1 MIAFE
6 QLPGGD
12 LIQRGLADYAEGRVT
27 AESCLL
33 AVGWSRLKRGGLPM
47 PERAAERFA
56 EPEMQ
61 LYRLLCTEA
70 GDAYSRYN
78 SLLRRLISF
87 EQTLEQRKQKGAPV

>member
-12 LIQRGLADYAEGRVT
+12 LIHRGLSDYAEGRVT
-27 AESCLL
+27 PEACLL
-33 AVGWSRLKRGGLPM
+33 AVGWSRLERGGLRM
-47 PERAAERFA
+47 PVKSPLHFPQ
-56 EPEMQ
+56 PEMQ
-61 LYRLLCTEA
+61 LYSILSGQG

-87 EQTLEQRKQKGAPV
+87 EQSLEHQKASQA